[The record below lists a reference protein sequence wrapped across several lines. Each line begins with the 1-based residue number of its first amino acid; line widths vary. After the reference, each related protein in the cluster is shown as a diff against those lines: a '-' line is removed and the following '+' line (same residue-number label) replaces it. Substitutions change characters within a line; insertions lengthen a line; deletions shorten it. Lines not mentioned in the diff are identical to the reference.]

1 MAKCELC
8 SICKNDS
15 YRVVSE
21 NNSCFACVNIEPL
34 LNSHLMIIPKRHVT
48 KLGQLTKEEA
58 KEMFSLLGKISEI
71 LKNKFKTKGTLTM
84 INDHE
89 LRSQEHI
96 HFHIIASNHNL
107 RDFVSNLLKTPY
119 RKRLEKTEIENIA
132 KSIIK

>member
-1 MAKCELC
+1 
-8 SICKNDS
+8 
-15 YRVVSE
+15 
-21 NNSCFACVNIEPL
+21 
-34 LNSHLMIIPKRHVT
+34 MIIPKKHIT
-48 KLGQLTKEEA
+48 KLDQLKKEES
-58 KEMFSLLGKISEI
+58 EDILSLLEKTSKI

-84 INDHE
+84 INSHG